1 MQIIYTHVH
10 IYLCTYIFVQGNV
23 YKEGSRGKKIEKKEG
38 RKEERKEG
46 RDAPK
51 LSHAGGT
58 IF

>member
-10 IYLCTYIFVQGNV
+10 IYLYMYIFVQGNV

-46 RDAPK
+46 RDVPK

>member
-1 MQIIYTHVH
+1 MQIIYMHVH
-10 IYLCTYIFVQGNV
+10 IYLYMYIFVQGNV

>member
-1 MQIIYTHVH
+1 MKIIYMHVH
-10 IYLCTYIFVQGNV
+10 IYLYMYIFVQGNV

-46 RDAPK
+46 RDVPK